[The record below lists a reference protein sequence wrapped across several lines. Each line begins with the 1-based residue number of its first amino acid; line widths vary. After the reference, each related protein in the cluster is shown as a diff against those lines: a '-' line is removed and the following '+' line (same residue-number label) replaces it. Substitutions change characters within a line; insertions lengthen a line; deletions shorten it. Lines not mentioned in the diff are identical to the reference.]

1 MNVKEKK
8 RKLVEDL
15 YVRLRE
21 KICYKYTVVN
31 ITKLKS
37 REDELF
43 GLGEYLP
50 NLLRSFI
57 SNDYYT
63 RMEELGVW
71 DEIVKKILKT
81 KRYSREEDIVEF
93 IDWIDTHKEFEDLI
107 NRDEVKELYDEIEK
121 LEKQKMQ
128 TINALT

>member
-21 KICYKYTVVN
+21 KICYKYMIVN

-37 REDELF
+37 REEELF
-43 GLGEYLP
+43 SIGEYLP

-81 KRYSREEDIVEF
+81 KHYSREEDIVEF

>member
-1 MNVKEKK
+1 
-8 RKLVEDL
+8 
-15 YVRLRE
+15 
-21 KICYKYTVVN
+21 
-31 ITKLKS
+31 
-37 REDELF
+37 LF

-81 KRYSREEDIVEF
+81 KHYSREEDIVEF